1 LWDGKAKHLDEG
13 GIVLGVVDDYPYR
26 EGCVEVPRDS
36 VLIQYSDGLVEPENA
51 YGEEFGVSR
60 LESAAQR
67 VRQAPPRRIAELL
80 MTAAEEWSGSPEQ
93 ADDMTVIVAKL
104 K

>member
-1 LWDGKAKHLDEG
+1 LDVG
-13 GIVLGVVDDYPYR
+13 GIVLGIVDDYEYK
-26 EGCVEVPRDS
+26 EGCVDVPPNA
-36 VLIQYSDGLVEPENA
+36 VLIGYSDGLVEPENA

-60 LESAAQR
+60 LEAAAQR
-67 VRQAPPRRIAELL
+67 VRQASPGKIAQSL

>member
-1 LWDGKAKHLDEG
+1 
-13 GIVLGVVDDYPYR
+13 
-26 EGCVEVPRDS
+26 
-36 VLIQYSDGLVEPENA
+36 
-51 YGEEFGVSR
+51 
-60 LESAAQR
+60 

>member
-1 LWDGKAKHLDEG
+1 
-13 GIVLGVVDDYPYR
+13 
-26 EGCVEVPRDS
+26 
-36 VLIQYSDGLVEPENA
+36 
-51 YGEEFGVSR
+51 
-60 LESAAQR
+60 
-67 VRQAPPRRIAELL
+67 

>member
-1 LWDGKAKHLDEG
+1 
-13 GIVLGVVDDYPYR
+13 
-26 EGCVEVPRDS
+26 
-36 VLIQYSDGLVEPENA
+36 
-51 YGEEFGVSR
+51 
-60 LESAAQR
+60 
-67 VRQAPPRRIAELL
+67 VRQGDPKRIANAL

>member
-1 LWDGKAKHLDEG
+1 
-13 GIVLGVVDDYPYR
+13 
-26 EGCVEVPRDS
+26 VEVPRDA
-36 VLIQYSDGLVEPENA
+36 VFIAYSDGLVEPENA

-60 LESAAQR
+60 LEAAAQR
-67 VRQAPPRRIAELL
+67 VRQGDPKRIANAL

>member
-1 LWDGKAKHLDEG
+1 MPK
-13 GIVLGVVDDYPYR
+13 R
-26 EGCVEVPRDS
+26 
-36 VLIQYSDGLVEPENA
+36 
-51 YGEEFGVSR
+51 GESH
-60 LESAAQR
+60 SYAAIM
-67 VRQAPPRRIAELL
+67 VRHAL